1 MDEQLITALI
11 NDLALKLGGITV
23 VLTSLIAVLGAI
35 YINRARETYRKD
47 SEKSLHVYKA
57 QFEKEFSSYQ
67 ELWKF
72 INNLHGQVGIFLRS
86 VKFDE
91 NIESNRQKSKKLLY
105 EAQTRSNELVPF
117 IDKSIENIMFDVID
131 IYSKIHL
138 LTCVYLDGNRPEDL
152 EMIGKDEA
160 ISKEMVLKEYETNYS
175 KNSKHQLNLLAVE
188 IRNRLSKL
196 NVQ

>member
-35 YINRARETYRKD
+35 YINRARETDRKD